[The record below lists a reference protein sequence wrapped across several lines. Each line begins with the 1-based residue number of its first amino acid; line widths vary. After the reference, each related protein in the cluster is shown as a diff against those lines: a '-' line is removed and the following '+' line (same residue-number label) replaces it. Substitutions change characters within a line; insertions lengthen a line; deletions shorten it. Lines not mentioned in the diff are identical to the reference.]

1 MKKIVVI
8 GSINVDLVVSSERF
22 PKKGETIIGNSFNV
36 FCGGKGANQAV
47 SASKLGG
54 HVEFIGAVGDDSY
67 GDLALNNLKDHGVGI
82 SSVAKLNGISTGL
95 ASITVAEN
103 DNQIVIIKGANE
115 KINIEF
121 IKQYLEVIQEASMV
135 VLQFEI
141 PLETVFYLVDYCYK
155 QGIKTI
161 LNPAPF
167 VPFDKTV
174 IDKVTYFTPNE
185 TEINA
190 MFDES
195 YEEVLC
201 KYPNKII
208 MTKGSEGAFMHDGNQ
223 LVHIQPK
230 KVNVVDTTGAGDTFN
245 GALAAFIAQ
254 EINLVDVLEKANIA
268 AGISIGK
275 IGAQS
280 AMPTLDEVEQY
291 EEA

>member
-1 MKKIVVI
+1 MSDLVVI
-8 GSINVDLVVSSERF
+8 GSINVDLVVSSDRF

-54 HVEFIGAVGDDSY
+54 RVKFIGAVGDDSY
-67 GDLALNNLKDHGVGI
+67 GTLALNNLKQHGADT
-82 SSVAKLNGISTGL
+82 SSIQILENTNTGL
-95 ASITVAEN
+95 AGITVAEN
-103 DNQIVIIKGANE
+103 DNQIIIIKGANE
-115 KINIEF
+115 KIDEAF
-121 IKQYLEVIQEASMV
+121 IQPYLDVIKNAKIV

-141 PLETVFYLVDYCYK
+141 PLKTVFYIIDYCFEHK
-155 QGIKTI
+155 IKTI

-167 VPFDKTV
+167 VPFDKSI

-185 TEINA
+185 TEIA
-190 MFDES
+190 SMFDES
-195 YEEVLC
+195 YEEVLS

-208 MTKGSEGAFMHDGNQ
+208 MTKGSEGAYMHDGNE
-223 LVHIQPK
+223 LVHIIPK

-245 GALAAFIAQ
+245 GALATFISQ
-254 EINLVDVLEKANIA
+254 EMNLVDALEKANIA

-280 AMPTLDEVEQY
+280 AMPTLEEVNEY